1 VIKTEYRKRLKGD
14 ACCRPSVGQAGR
26 RVGVAVRTEIGLF
39 APMIR
44 IGANQAK
51 CGALDETFYRGLGG
65 GGLGTPVV
73 SYAPRPKLK
82 NCSVDV
88 TIMVADVTDV
98 RVMEISR
105 NLVRRQV
112 ETEQM
117 WDW

>member
-1 VIKTEYRKRLKGD
+1 LLSTIS
-14 ACCRPSVGQAGR
+14 RP
-26 RVGVAVRTEIGLF
+26 VGVAVRTQIGLF

-51 CGALDETFYRGLGG
+51 RDALDKTLYRGLGG

-88 TIMVADVTDV
+88 TIMVADV
-98 RVMEISR
+98 RVVCVVEI
-105 NLVRRQV
+105 
-112 ETEQM
+112 
-117 WDW
+117 